1 MLPNTPNA
9 HLVSNGLRPINC
21 FTPAF
26 HANVLLEGFLSDT
39 PIHIGEL
46 LPAVAMSLDLERAAD
61 RKIRVDS
68 SKYAVLENNL
78 TRKGIWATDGG
89 RRPKPTETVH
99 QEVLTF
105 ETEDIVG
112 RLVMESSLG
121 QLTVFE
127 MELVSWIMAKWVQKE
142 VPESPT
148 VEFFEAELARE
159 FGVQWGGSRAKF
171 QKEALR
177 KLDRVRFTAEVWSEK
192 TKTLVTEH
200 FGIFDRITIVER
212 KNSRTG
218 PAIRPVPIR
227 ARFGEFIH
235 EQLKAGQYRRY
246 SWQVLRGALKTPL
259 AKRLYVLLDGQKG
272 RETHQ
277 GWLYEHTVD
286 EKLLSSLGVRDRN
299 MSRVRTSLRAA
310 CDEIRTAE
318 PQRYLR
324 CEVREGARSW
334 VLSALKKP

>member
-1 MLPNTPNA
+1 MGTGRTTVVAARPSHRSAAQPGPPDVVSDPTGARVARTHGHWAYNPVSRELRCCELRQPDTSNA
-9 HLVSNGLRPINC
+9 HLVSNGLWPIDC
-21 FTPAF
+21 FKPAVT
-26 HANVLLEGFLSDT
+26 ANVLLEGFLSDT
-39 PIHIGEL
+39 PVHIGEL

-89 RRPKPTETVH
+89 RRPKLTETVH

-212 KNSRTG
+212 KKSRAG

-259 AKRLYVLLDGQKG
+259 AKPPLPRG
-272 RETHQ
+272 
-277 GWLYEHTVD
+277 
-286 EKLLSSLGVRDRN
+286 
-299 MSRVRTSLRAA
+299 
-310 CDEIRTAE
+310 
-318 PQRYLR
+318 
-324 CEVREGARSW
+324 
-334 VLSALKKP
+334 

>member
-1 MLPNTPNA
+1 
-9 HLVSNGLRPINC
+9 
-21 FTPAF
+21 
-26 HANVLLEGFLSDT
+26 LSDT
-39 PIHIGEL
+39 PVRIGEL

-61 RKIRVDS
+61 RQIRVDS

-89 RRPKPTETVH
+89 RRPKLTETVH

-121 QLTVFE
+121 QLSVFE

-142 VPESPT
+142 APDSPT

-192 TKTLVTEH
+192 SKTLVTEH
-200 FGIFDRITIVER
+200 FGIFDRITIASARIALVEQR
-212 KNSRTG
+212 
-218 PAIRPVPIR
+218 I
-227 ARFGEFIH
+227 
-235 EQLKAGQYRRY
+235 Y
-246 SWQVLRGALKTPL
+246 
-259 AKRLYVLLDGQKG
+259 D
-272 RETHQ
+272 
-277 GWLYEHTVD
+277 
-286 EKLLSSLGVRDRN
+286 GVRH
-299 MSRVRTSLRAA
+299 SL
-310 CDEIRTAE
+310 DH
-318 PQRYLR
+318 
-324 CEVREGARSW
+324 V
-334 VLSALKKP
+334 